1 MLKRKKSFIE
11 DEECEIVK
19 AFIDLTLEPQNNDGK
34 KQLPLDAL
42 LDGRR
47 TTRVEQLDVH
57 LEIRQ
62 EKPMDDAELANA
74 AKLHDAEDVHLEI
87 RQEKPMDDAELANA
101 AKLHDA
107 ELAKLARKRHLE
119 WKAAFQREQAENKRR
134 RMEAERAQAL
144 IMQRHMQKLE
154 ENILHYLVDDT
165 TVYQYW
171 CWFQANIFRE
181 RRQKHRFGTWG
192 EHVAWL
198 DEDERW
204 NAGSFLASVQHEY
217 MAGCCKNC
225 FNNMAFK
232 DLGERHER
240 SSRGPMVLRSTKLF
254 FKDLDERRERKRRWP
269 GPVAPRQPWLT
280 CAEFGTWTWL

>member
-11 DEECEIVK
+11 DDECEIVK

-34 KQLPLDAL
+34 KHLSLDAL

-47 TTRVEQLDVH
+47 TTRVEQL
-57 LEIRQ
+57 
-62 EKPMDDAELANA
+62 
-74 AKLHDAEDVHLEI
+74 DVHLEI